1 MSDTEGWVDW
11 RSAALLT
18 DLYELTMMRAYVE
31 EGMFERA
38 VFSLFARHL
47 PKNRNYLLACG
58 LDDVLTYLERLRFD
72 EAALEYLGTL
82 GKFPRDFLEWLA
94 AFRFSG
100 DVFAVPEGTPVFAGE
115 PILEIAAPLPQAQL
129 VETFVMNQIH
139 VQTLLASKAS
149 RVVRAARGRVV
160 VDFGLRRAH
169 GADAG
174 LKSARAFYV
183 AGVAATSNVLAS
195 ERYGI
200 PAAGTMAHSYVQ
212 AHEREADAFEAFARI
227 FPDTVLLVDTYDV
240 EAATRQVV
248 ALSQK
253 LGERFLVTGVRID
266 SGDLG
271 ELARLVRRM
280 LDEAG
285 LQRLKIIASGGLD
298 EAQVDALTASGAP
311 IDAFGVG
318 TAMSVSD
325 DAPKLDLAY
334 KLVEYA
340 GRGRIKLSLGKELLP
355 GQKQV
360 FRREAGGEA
369 QGDILGR
376 WGEALAGRPLLV
388 QVMRGGR
395 RVEGLDFGLQ
405 AARSRASDELARLP
419 ERVRALG
426 PADPPYPVEVSA
438 GLAAEMERLRRAVG

>member
-1 MSDTEGWVDW
+1 MSDADGWVDW

-18 DLYELTMMRAYVE
+18 DLYELTMLRAYVE
-31 EGMFERA
+31 ERLFDRA
-38 VFSLFARHL
+38 VFSLFVRRL
-47 PKNRNYLLACG
+47 PKGRNYLLACG
-58 LDDVLTYLERLRFD
+58 LDDVLAYLERLRFD

-82 GKFPRDFLEWLA
+82 GKFPPDFLEWLA
-94 AFRFSG
+94 GFRFSG

-129 VETFVMNQIH
+129 VETFVLNQIH

-149 RVVRAARGRVV
+149 RVVQAARGRAI
-160 VDFGLRRAH
+160 VDFGLRRTH

-195 ERYGI
+195 FRYGI
-200 PAAGTMAHSYVQ
+200 PVAGTMAHSYVQ
-212 AHEREADAFEAFARI
+212 AHEREADAFEAFARV

-240 EAATRQVV
+240 EAAMRHVV
-248 ALSQK
+248 ALSRK

-266 SGDLG
+266 SGDLDA
-271 ELARLVRRM
+271 LARLVRRR

-285 LQRLKIIASGGLD
+285 LQRVKIIASGGLD
-298 EAQVDALTASGAP
+298 EEQVDALTASGAP

-325 DAPKLDLAY
+325 DAPKLDVAY

-340 GRGRIKLSLGKELLP
+340 GKGRIKLSEGKELLP

-360 FRREAGGEA
+360 FRREQGGEA
-369 QGDILGR
+369 WGDVLGR

-395 RVEGLDFGLQ
+395 RIEGVDFGLKT
-405 AARSRASDELARLP
+405 ARARAVDELARLP
-419 ERVRALG
+419 ERVRALA

-438 GLAAEMERLRRAVG
+438 ALAAEMERLRRVVG